1 MGRIEPFDSIRPD
14 ARSHG
19 EKVASAR
26 LADRHDRFSS
36 RAQAMIAESIQST
49 DWV

>member
-1 MGRIEPFDSIRPD
+1 MGRIEPLESIRPD
-14 ARSHG
+14 ARSRG

-26 LADRHDRFSS
+26 LTDRHDRCSS

-49 DWV
+49 EWV